1 MISIDQSNTVIP
13 RQAGIYEDEGQTR
26 KTFVCLEPGQ
36 YQFGIYSEK
45 GYGFYGAYSL
55 KLQSGETIIDRNRD
69 TLGDRDSTVEGFG
82 ELVRFDLPSV
92 TLETEAIGGNP
103 TVSPTTSTQPSISNL
118 PSLAPSISIR
128 PSVSQSPSASQA
140 PSIGVPRGATLVGQC
155 VCADS
160 SNERYRPF
168 QLRASEFKEGV
179 STRLCLEKCLSLSSI
194 MQLNLRGFERPSW
207 SDASV
212 ACANCGKPPCACLF
226 DQDSG
231 NNGGKLTE
239 ELSRENGVYDGSGSL
254 ELLFGCVVKGVGP
267 VSTVLTD
274 CYDGCDDTLC
284 YSIDNDVSVSS
295 LRSIPFNVFQLTLS
309 SGIISWPFDT
319 FDAGYK

>member
-1 MISIDQSNTVIP
+1 MISIDHSNNIVP
-13 RQAGIYEDEGQTR
+13 RQAGTYEDEGQTR

-140 PSIGVPRGATLVGQC
+140 PSIGVPRGATLVGQG

-194 MQLNLRGFERPSW
+194 MQLNLRGFQRSKVDW
-207 SDASV
+207 F
-212 ACANCGKPPCACLF
+212 PPCACLF
-226 DQDSG
+226 DHDSG

-239 ELSRENGVYDGSGSL
+239 ELMRENGVKDGSHSL
-254 ELLFGCVVKGVGP
+254 GLDVKGVGP

-274 CYDGCDDTLC
+274 CYRCDDTLC
-284 YSIDNDVSVSS
+284 YSIDNNV
-295 LRSIPFNVFQLTLS
+295 SIPSIRSFPFIVLQLTLS
-309 SGIISWPFDT
+309 SGITSWPFDT
-319 FDAGYK
+319 FFDASYK